1 MADTTLD
8 MINNLG
14 TQTCIATS
22 DQTFVFYCVSEV
34 GAPINI
40 TGATCSMKIYPYGQP
55 TSTTLTKTGTITNV
69 ATGEWKVFLLPG
81 DTINFYSVYQFQPIV
96 VTLDN
101 TKFIP
106 GTGILNF
113 VPNAS

>member
-1 MADTTLD
+1 MTNTTLD

-14 TQTCIATS
+14 EVTMVATS
-22 DQTFVFYCVSEV
+22 DQTFVFYCVSEL

-55 TSTTLTKTGTITNV
+55 TSTVLTKTGTITNV
-69 ATGEWKVFLLPG
+69 ATGEWRVFLLPS
-81 DTINFYSVYQFQPIV
+81 DTIDLYGVYQMQPIV